1 MTELFAAMTEL
12 FAAMAEQ
19 FAAMMELFA
28 AMMELFAAMTELFA
42 AMAEELIDCPHC
54 GQRAGTIK
62 PSCVYCGNRLP
73 SRHVMK

>member
-1 MTELFAAMTEL
+1 MRQIGAMTEQ

-19 FAAMMELFA
+19 FAAM
-28 AMMELFAAMTELFA
+28 
-42 AMAEELIDCPHC
+42 AEELIAFPHC
-54 GQRAGTIK
+54 GQRASTIK